1 MAHKNM
7 VRLSLSLLAG
17 IIALNLIHGNCHAF
31 YPLVADDYDPVDVG
45 KTQIEVYYTSILNQ
59 DASQIGSVG
68 FQVKKGVDA
77 NFDIGF
83 KVPILLPQ
91 ISGIDRSYFR
101 AKWGLPGYAS
111 REGFSARIEA
121 GVENNPMSRRIIK
134 GALNFSGSLI
144 YSKMLGSVETHSRIG
159 LAKAGGWHADNLLD
173 WYTVS
178 SVTAVIPVEEVGA
191 ELVLEYNLNTSET
204 PNPQMVQFG
213 TKKVLLDWLAV
224 NLGYSV
230 GLNSNSPVRLCAIG
244 LSYIF

>member
-1 MAHKNM
+1 MIKNKIGLAVM
-7 VRLSLSLLAG
+7 VSAG
-17 IIALNLIHGNCHAF
+17 IMIMNLMQGNCYGF
-31 YPLVADDYDPVDVG
+31 NPLVADDYDPVDVG

-59 DASQIGSVG
+59 DASRVGSVG
-68 FQVKKGVDA
+68 FQVKKGVDS

-83 KVPILLPQ
+83 KVPVLLPQ

-121 GVENNPMSRRIIK
+121 GVENNPLSRRIIK

-144 YSKMLGSVETHSRIG
+144 YSKMIGSVETHSRIG

-178 SVTAVIPVEEVGA
+178 SVTAVIPVEEIGA
-191 ELVLEYNLNTSET
+191 ELVFEYNLDTSET

-213 TKKVLLDWLAV
+213 TKKVLLDWLAM

-230 GLNSNSPVRLCAIG
+230 GLNPNSPVRLCALG
-244 LSYIF
+244 FSYIF